1 MQVIVAE
8 TELGRAVLGIV
19 DGKAANKIETDEQK
33 KERRELVEKI
43 GYTID

>member
-1 MQVIVAE
+1 
-8 TELGRAVLGIV
+8 LGIV
-19 DGKAANKIETDEQK
+19 DGKAANKIENNEQK